1 MYFLVV
7 RPFRRSSVR
16 FSLFPS
22 NAFLIRND
30 LNKIA
35 TYSRY
40 AFFPSAYVPR
50 TIHSDS
56 RKTLATRS
64 EMLFDSIN
72 IFHFSHPFVPFAV
85 RIYADRFLIDQPVLS
100 TPYRNLK

>member
-40 AFFPSAYVPR
+40 AFFPSAHVPR
-50 TIHSDS
+50 TIHSAIRGKPLLPDP
-56 RKTLATRS
+56 KL
-64 EMLFDSIN
+64 EVPFDSIN
-72 IFHFSHPFVPFAV
+72 SYSIFLTHLFRSNI
-85 RIYADRFLIDQPVLS
+85 RGSIS
-100 TPYRNLK
+100 N

>member
-40 AFFPSAYVPR
+40 AFFPSAHVPR
-50 TIHSDS
+50 TIHSAIRGKPLLPEIRGAVRLDQ
-56 RKTLATRS
+56 
-64 EMLFDSIN
+64 FV
-72 IFHFSHPFVPFAV
+72 FHFSHPFVPFE
-85 RIYADRFLIDQPVLS
+85 YADRFLIDQPGLS

>member
-40 AFFPSAYVPR
+40 AFFPSAHVPR

-56 RKTLATRS
+56 RKTLVIRS
-64 EMLFDSIN
+64 EITAVRLDQFVS
-72 IFHFSHPFVPFAV
+72 HFSHPFVPFEYT
-85 RIYADRFLIDQPVLS
+85 RIDF
-100 TPYRNLK
+100 